1 MTQITDDY
9 STWDAPY
16 VLGSLTREERL
27 QYESHLADCPDCRAA
42 VAELAGLPGMLALVE
57 SDIANAMIEPTA
69 HPAEPAPELP
79 PPPPMPS
86 LPPPPMPSLPPPP
99 IPSLPPPARIA
110 DAAERRRRR
119 SGWTSVGIAVASAA
133 AAVAIAVPIA
143 VSVSGSNQSTEPG
156 TSEQAFVERQM
167 TPVEPTP
174 VSASFKLVPAGD
186 RTRVVM
192 TCSYPPG
199 EQQPYSTE
207 LALYLTRTT
216 GQQEKLDAWPAGPG
230 TELTIDRTIDG
241 APEQVRAVEIRA
253 ANSGKVLLTGTV

>member
-1 MTQITDDY
+1 MTDITDDF

-16 VLGSLTREERL
+16 VLGSLTRDERL
-27 QYESHLADCPDCRAA
+27 QYESHLSACHDCRGA

-57 SDIANAMIEPTA
+57 TDIALAMIEP
-69 HPAEPAPELP
+69 PARTGESAAPP
-79 PPPPMPS
+79 PPPPMP
-86 LPPPPMPSLPPPP
+86 PPPPPPR
-99 IPSLPPPARIA
+99 LA

-143 VSVSGSNQSTEPG
+143 ISVSGSNDSQEPG

-167 TPVEPTP
+167 TPLEPTP

-192 TCSYPPG
+192 SCSYPPG
-199 EQQPYSTE
+199 EQLRYSAN
-207 LALYLTRTT
+207 LALYVTSTS
-216 GQQEKLDAWPAGPG
+216 GQQQKLDEWPAGPG
-230 TELTIDRTIDG
+230 TELTIDRTIEG
-241 APEQVRAVEIRA
+241 APDQVRSVEIRA
-253 ANSGKVLLTGTV
+253 ANTGRVLLAGTI

>member
-1 MTQITDDY
+1 MTEITDDY

-42 VAELAGLPGMLALVE
+42 VAELAGLPGMLALVDT
-57 SDIANAMIEPTA
+57 DIANAMIEPPA
-69 HPAEPAPELP
+69 HPGEPAPELP

-86 LPPPPMPSLPPPP
+86 LPPP
-99 IPSLPPPARIA
+99 ARLA

-133 AAVAIAVPIA
+133 AAAAIAVPIA
-143 VSVSGSNQSTEPG
+143 VSVSGSNESTEPG

-199 EQQPYSTE
+199 EQLRYSTE
-207 LALYLTRTT
+207 LALYVTRTT

-253 ANSGKVLLTGTV
+253 TNSGKVLLTGTV

>member
-1 MTQITDDY
+1 MTEITDDY

-57 SDIANAMIEPTA
+57 SDIANAMIEPPA

-86 LPPPPMPSLPPPP
+86 LPPP
-99 IPSLPPPARIA
+99 ARIA
-110 DAAERRRRR
+110 DAAERRRGR

-199 EQQPYSTE
+199 EQQRYSTE
-207 LALYLTRTT
+207 LALYVTRTT

-253 ANSGKVLLTGTV
+253 TNSGKVLLTGTV

>member
-1 MTQITDDY
+1 MTDITDDF

-27 QYESHLADCPDCRAA
+27 QYESHLAACRDCRGA

-57 SDIANAMIEPTA
+57 TDIALAMIEPSARTGESA
-69 HPAEPAPELP
+69 AVP
-79 PPPPMPS
+79 PPPPMPALPT
-86 LPPPPMPSLPPPP
+86 LPPPPRL
-99 IPSLPPPARIA
+99 A

-143 VSVSGSNQSTEPG
+143 ISVSGSNDSQEPG

-167 TPVEPTP
+167 TPLEPTP

-192 TCSYPPG
+192 SCSYPPG
-199 EQQPYSTE
+199 EQLRYSAN
-207 LALYLTRTT
+207 LALYVTSIG
-216 GQQEKLDAWPAGPG
+216 GQQQKLDEWPAGPG
-230 TELTIDRTIDG
+230 TELTIDRTIEG
-241 APEQVRAVEIRA
+241 APDQVRSVEIRA
-253 ANSGKVLLTGTV
+253 ANTGRVLLTGTV